1 MLLVKRRQPLKMKN
15 SISYQSLFEGEN
27 ALVEGK
33 IYEIE
38 YIKRNWVENYENPSL
53 GPASGNFLINIKR

>member
-1 MLLVKRRQPLKMKN
+1 MKN